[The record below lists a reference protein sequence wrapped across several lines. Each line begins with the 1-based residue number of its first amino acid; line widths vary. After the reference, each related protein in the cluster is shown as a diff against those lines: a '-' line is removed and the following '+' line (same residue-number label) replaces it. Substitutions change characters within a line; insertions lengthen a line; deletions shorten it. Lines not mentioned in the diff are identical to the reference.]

1 MTLRLRTAGNLCAA
15 IDISVLTG
23 AYERRNQGPKISA
36 KEKMSVKKSSKQK
49 NTRHHISTP
58 NGIAKKQN
66 KKAKMRNQDLLG
78 KLNDITGLAGAT
90 TLFAREPKPLKQP
103 TTEKETE
110 KMVEDDVMA
119 LMAMKLSSTKAS

>member
-1 MTLRLRTAGNLCAA
+1 M
-15 IDISVLTG
+15 
-23 AYERRNQGPKISA
+23 
-36 KEKMSVKKSSKQK
+36 MSVKKSSKQK

-58 NGIAKKQN
+58 TGITKKQN

-90 TLFAREPKPLKQP
+90 TLFVTKPKSGVQNEMV
-103 TTEKETE
+103 EKKEME

-119 LMAMKLSSTKAS
+119 MMAMKLSSTKAS